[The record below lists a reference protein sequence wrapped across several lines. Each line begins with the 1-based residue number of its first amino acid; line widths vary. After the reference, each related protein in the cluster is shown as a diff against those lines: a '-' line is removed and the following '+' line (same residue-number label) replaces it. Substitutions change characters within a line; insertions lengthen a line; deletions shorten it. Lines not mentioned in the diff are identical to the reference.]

1 MFLSSKL
8 KNFKNIRH
16 GFFSR
21 NYGVSKGLYQSLNCG
36 LGSKD
41 KKTNV
46 IKNLEIVSKK
56 IGCEKK
62 SLITL
67 NQTHSNKVICFKN
80 KSDVKNKVNADA
92 IVCSVKNIGIG
103 ILSADC
109 APIIFYD
116 AENKIIGC
124 AHSGWKGALNGIIEN
139 TIKKFNKL
147 GSNTKKMIA
156 VVGPCIGK
164 QSYEVKEDFIEKFIF
179 KDKKNKCFFKKKNN
193 EKFTFDLRG
202 FINKEI
208 LRHNLK
214 NIENI
219 EKDTFLESKSFYSY
233 RRSCVNKENDYGRCI
248 SVILMT

>member
-1 MFLSSKL
+1 MFFSSKL
-8 KNFKNIRH
+8 KNFKNIKH

-21 NYGVSKGLYQSLNCG
+21 NNGVSEGLYRSLNCG
-36 LGSKD
+36 PGSKD
-41 KKTNV
+41 KKENI

-67 NQTHSNKVICFKN
+67 NQTHSNRVIYFKN

-92 IVCSVKNIGIG
+92 IVCSVKNTGIG
-103 ILSADC
+103 ILTADC

-116 AENKIIGC
+116 VENKIIGC

-139 TIKKFNKL
+139 TINKFNEL
-147 GSNTKKMIA
+147 GSNNKKMIA

-164 QSYEVKEDFIEKFIF
+164 QSYEVKEDFIEKFIY
-179 KDKKNKCFFKKKNN
+179 KDKKNKFFFRKKNK

-208 LRHNLK
+208 LRHNIN

-219 EKDTFLESKSFYSY
+219 EKDTFSEVKSFYSY
-233 RRSCVNKENDYGRCI
+233 RRSCVNKESDYGRCI